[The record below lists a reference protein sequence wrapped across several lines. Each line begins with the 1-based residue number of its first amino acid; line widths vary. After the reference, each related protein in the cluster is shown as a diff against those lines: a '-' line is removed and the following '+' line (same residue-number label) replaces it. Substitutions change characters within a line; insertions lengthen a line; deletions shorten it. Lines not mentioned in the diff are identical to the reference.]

1 MEENTN
7 SRVVYSQN
15 VLEFVRV
22 AAEYATF
29 VENVHRF
36 SKKDVLDKLHTLMAL
51 LYLKGTLLPKID
63 SNFEEANEQFVS
75 EEEWQLIHDNIKTKL
90 GYHDEY
96 PELTDPTSHE
106 AVEPSIASIADNI
119 ADVYQDIKNFL
130 SAYNMGNEEIMNDA
144 IWECQMNF
152 EEFWG
157 QKLLNALKAIHPV
170 YYGEDDLEEEEE
182 NQNIEGWN
190 EDNFEDIDT
199 SNWILSKRQAA
210 YKKER
215 PDDEE

>member
-7 SRVVYSQN
+7 NRVVYSQN

-29 VENVHRF
+29 LENVHRF
-36 SKKDVLDKLHTLMAL
+36 SKKDILDKLHTLMAL
-51 LYLKGTLLPKID
+51 LYLKGTLLPRIS

-75 EEEWQLIHDNIKTKL
+75 EEEWQIIHDSVKAKL

-96 PELTDPTSHE
+96 PEITDPTSHE
-106 AVEPSIASIADNI
+106 SVEPSIASIADNL

-157 QKLLNALKAIHPV
+157 QKLLNALKAIHQV
-170 YYGEDDLEEEEE
+170 YYGEEDLDEEEE
-182 NQNIEGWN
+182 NQEIEGWN

-199 SNWILSKRQAA
+199 SNWIISKKQAA